1 MGQHEF
7 VVLGAGIA
15 GLTTALELK
24 QTYPNSQVTVVA
36 KHFPGSASMTEYTS
50 PWAGA
55 NWHTFEHTYNKYA
68 KYDEVTFGRFAKLA
82 KQSPECGIKSWP
94 LRLIYD
100 SEADVVQNPWYA
112 ELVGGISKVPKS
124 ELPSDAG
131 AGVDMVTFMIN
142 TVVYLG
148 WYVPLHL
155 IPSPLPLFLPPS
167 GVLHPLS
174 QNIQAYTD
182 TIFPLCQTSRLQNQ
196 LLQLKVTLKR
206 KPYTHIDSV
215 MQDFPQATAVFNCTG
230 LGARLLGGVADELV
244 YPTKGQTLL
253 VAEPAQPLQRMYI
266 RMTKRWGNEFAHVFP
281 RPLGGGVIIG
291 GTRRDDDWTAE
302 PDMQLAD
309 RIKQRCCQLAPGLGR
324 PEDLL
329 VVSHNVGL
337 RRKFCALVSLFVCFI
352 SGYAGDTVSHNRF
365 IPKILLTCGKRLLV
379 NSISQ
384 RGC

>member
-1 MGQHEF
+1 MASLPSTEKHEF

-24 QTYPNSQVTVVA
+24 QIYPNSQVTVVA

-55 NWHTFEHTYNKYA
+55 NWHTFEPTYNKYA
-68 KYDEVTFGRFAKLA
+68 KYDEVTFGRFTKLA
-82 KQSPECGIKSWP
+82 KQSPECGIKPCP

-100 SEADVVQNPWYA
+100 SEEDIKQNPWYA
-112 ELVGGISKVPKS
+112 DLVGGISKVPKS
-124 ELPSDAG
+124 ELPLGAG

-142 TVVYLG
+142 TVVYLS
-148 WYVPLHL
+148 W
-155 IPSPLPLFLPPS
+155 
-167 GVLHPLS
+167 
-174 QNIQAYTD
+174 
-182 TIFPLCQTSRLQNQ
+182 LQNQ
-196 LLQLKVTLKR
+196 LLQLKAILKR

-215 MQDFPQATAVFNCTG
+215 LDDFPQATAVFNCTG

-266 RMTKRWGNEFAHVFP
+266 RISGRWGNEFAHVFP

-302 PDMQLAD
+302 PDMQLAE
-309 RIKQRCCQLAPGLGR
+309 RIKQRCCEIAPELGQ
-324 PEDLL
+324 PKDLL
-329 VVSHNVGL
+329 VISHNVGL
-337 RRKFCALVSLFVCFI
+337 RPSRKGGARVELERHHGRILVHNYGAGGA
-352 SGYAGDTVSHNRF
+352 GYQSSWGMAAGA
-365 IPKILLTCGKRLLV
+365 IKLLQEHLASKPRL
-379 NSISQ
+379 
-384 RGC
+384 